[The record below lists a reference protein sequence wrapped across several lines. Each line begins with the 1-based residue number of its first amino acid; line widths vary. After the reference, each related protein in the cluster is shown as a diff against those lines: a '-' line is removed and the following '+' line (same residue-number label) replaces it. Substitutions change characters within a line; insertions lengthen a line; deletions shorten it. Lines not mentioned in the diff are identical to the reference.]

1 MRGGIYGVL
10 LWWMMM
16 IVRNSGKGEAIYRGP
31 WNKTFIWATDHNQI
45 QEHGVAVGRWSGIMI
60 TILMDKYF
68 VYMNGESIRSNM
80 ARHSTGN
87 P

>member
-1 MRGGIYGVL
+1 MEKNIYMG
-10 LWWMMM
+10 
-16 IVRNSGKGEAIYRGP
+16 
-31 WNKTFIWATDHNQI
+31 TDHNQI
-45 QEHGVAVGRWSGIMI
+45 QEHGVAVGSWSGIMI
-60 TILMDKYF
+60 TMLMDKYF